1 MHAEGSLGCS
11 TFPGLVVCVA
21 LSHGTQ
27 YTEIHW
33 RGKRVGGHVNLINVL
48 ESMLTQMEEPAL
60 PLNGAAA
67 WLEAA
72 SICT

>member
-1 MHAEGSLGCS
+1 VG
-11 TFPGLVVCVA
+11 
-21 LSHGTQ
+21 
-27 YTEIHW
+27 
-33 RGKRVGGHVNLINVL
+33 GKNRVGGHVNLINVL
-48 ESMLTQMEEPAL
+48 ERMLAQMEEPTL